1 MSDNIITRV
10 ILGIGAIII
19 SVLSWVMTI
28 ALRAKS
34 CAAEAKTETA
44 VHGEAIDGLKT
55 SVKHLHD
62 DQKTGFERV
71 HERLD
76 KIING

>member
-1 MSDNIITRV
+1 MQDSIITRV

-19 SVLSWVMTI
+19 TVLSWVMTV

-34 CAAEAKTETA
+34 CAVEAKTETA
-44 VHGEAIDGLKT
+44 VHGEAIDGLKE
-55 SVKHLHD
+55 SVRQLHA
-62 DQKTGFERV
+62 DQTKGFARV